1 MAKNQLPRRP
11 VKHHI
16 SGAPSKVAVRD
27 STPARPWQPHE
38 VYVEDTSM
46 AANQCL
52 QDELRRQYDA
62 GSRKQRLKILR
73 HAPPSASLHW
83 DVSGYFEDEG
93 QVVAPLVVGVHRACP
108 LPKPQADFS
117 PRSRLREGTIWPK
130 QRFRYSRLEFRDF
143 LRIAQRWSFEA
154 HLWGFAPFLAKTLL
168 TSRAACA

>member
-38 VYVEDTSM
+38 GYVEDTSM

-73 HAPPSASLHW
+73 HVTANPPLAYEAESDRMMRELVEKWTARKMSE
-83 DVSGYFEDEG
+83 VSD
-93 QVVAPLVVGVHRACP
+93 
-108 LPKPQADFS
+108 
-117 PRSRLREGTIWPK
+117 
-130 QRFRYSRLEFRDF
+130 
-143 LRIAQRWSFEA
+143 
-154 HLWGFAPFLAKTLL
+154 
-168 TSRAACA
+168 